1 MSQPRREYER
11 RLKIRQQNADQLR
24 CRDKR
29 YSQLRLMAGGAI
41 LVAIW
46 IVLGPVWIGAAWIF
60 LPLAVLV
67 ALIVVHANLRRKLAR
82 AERAVDYYRTGM
94 ARLEGSWQ
102 GTGRSDFRWES
113 ESHLYA
119 ADLDLFGP
127 GSLFERLSSARTRVG
142 EETLARWLCHP
153 AQPDEVRTR
162 QEAVEELRGRLDLR
176 EDLAVLGEGV
186 QSRIHLEE
194 LIAWAN
200 QHSDWDFRLSSW
212 IAPLLV
218 LLSWSA
224 LMAGYFLGFS
234 YFPWLPAVAIQ
245 IGFALCQRHRVL
257 EVVEQVDRPERG
269 LELLSQ
275 VLQRLEQESFES
287 PLLQKLSRGL
297 QTEGRPPWRQISRLA
312 LYMDLLDSRLNQM
325 FGLLSALLLWTTQL
339 AMAIETWRRANGSQ
353 IEGWLTALGELEALS
368 SLSGYAYENPSD
380 PFPSIVEEGVC
391 FLAEDIG
398 HPLIPDA
405 ALVRNSLSLGKGL
418 QLLVVSG
425 SNMSGKS
432 TLLRTV
438 GINSVLA
445 LAGAPVRARR
455 LKMSRLMIGA
465 TVRVQDSLQQGVS
478 RFYAEITR
486 LRHIFEEAERGR
498 PVLFLLDEILH
509 GTNSHDRAIGAQAVI
524 RSLVERGAIG
534 LVTTHDLAL
543 AQVAE
548 SLSPQAANVHFVDHL
563 EKGQLAFDYRLHQG
577 VVRKSNALE
586 LMRAVGLRV

>member
-1 MSQPRREYER
+1 
-11 RLKIRQQNADQLR
+11 
-24 CRDKR
+24 
-29 YSQLRLMAGGAI
+29 
-41 LVAIW
+41 
-46 IVLGPVWIGAAWIF
+46 PVWIGAAWIF

-67 ALIVVHANLRRKLAR
+67 ALIVIHANVRRNLAQ

-94 ARLEGSWQ
+94 ARLEGKWQ

-127 GSLFERLSSARTRVG
+127 GSLFERLSSARTRIG

-153 AQPDEVRTR
+153 AQPDEVRVR

-186 QSRIHLEE
+186 QSGIHPEE
-194 LIAWAN
+194 LIAWAT
-200 QHSDWDFRLSSW
+200 QSSDWDFRLSRW
-212 IAPLLV
+212 IAPVLV

-224 LMAGYFLGFS
+224 LMAGLFLEAG
-234 YFPWLPAVAIQ
+234 YLPWLSALAVQ
-245 IGFALCQRHRVL
+245 IGFAVSQRHRVL
-257 EVVEQVDRPERG
+257 EVIGQVDQPERD

-275 VLQRLEQESFES
+275 VLQLLEQESFQC
-287 PLLQKLSRGL
+287 PLLKELSRSL
-297 QTEGRPPWRQISRLA
+297 QTAGKPPWRQISRLA
-312 LYMDLLDSRLNQM
+312 FYMDLLDSRLNQM
-325 FGLLSALLLWTTQL
+325 FGMLAALLLWTTQL
-339 AMAIETWRRANGSQ
+339 AMAIEVWRRSCGTQ

-380 PFPSIVEEGVC
+380 PFPSLVQEGIC
-391 FLAEDIG
+391 FQAEDIG

-405 ALVRNSLSLGKGL
+405 DLVRNSLSLGEEL

-425 SNMSGKS
+425 SNMSGKT

-455 LKMSRLMIGA
+455 LKLSRLTIGA
-465 TVRVQDSLQQGVS
+465 TVRVQDSMQEGVS

-486 LRHIFEEAERGR
+486 LRRIFEQAERGR
-498 PVLFLLDEILH
+498 PVLFLIDEILH
-509 GTNSHDRAIGAQAVI
+509 GTNSHDRAIGAEAVV

-563 EKGQLAFDYRLHQG
+563 EKGELAFDYRLHPG